1 MFKRRKE
8 VDVLILERIFE
19 ESNGKKPIW
28 RENVTIGQYLW
39 YEVLHLLAWHSNLV
53 NHYLVVMNLVLL
65 YNIGAC
71 YSMKIVLTS

>member
-1 MFKRRKE
+1 MFTRRKE

-39 YEVLHLLAWHSNLV
+39 YELLHLLAWHSNLV

-65 YNIGAC
+65 YIIRAC
-71 YSMKIVLTS
+71 YSLKIVHTS